1 MSKSHQSF
9 NKKEKE
15 KKRKKKREAKLERQR
30 QRKVEK
36 AEAGPRTFEDMI
48 SYVDEDGN
56 FSATPP
62 DPTKKKVIKA
72 EDIELGVPKREEF
85 DPNRQGKV
93 KFFNGEKGYG
103 FITDLGSGEGI
114 FVHIN
119 NIEGNIEEGD
129 KVTFEIAMGPK
140 GQYASNVK
148 IDNTPDKPKPA
159 PKPREPRPDNQG
171 ERNGDRPDDRR
182 PERPD
187 NNQRA
192 ENSAEKPSEEKVE
205 D

>member
-15 KKRKKKREAKLERQR
+15 KKRQKKRLAKLERQR
-30 QRKVEK
+30 MRKIEK
-36 AEAGPRTFEDMI
+36 AESGPKSFEDMI
-48 SYVDEDGN
+48 SYVDENGN
-56 FSATPP
+56 FSSTPP
-62 DPTKKKVIKA
+62 DPTKKKVINA

-85 DPNRQGKV
+85 DPNRSGKV

-114 FVHIN
+114 FVHVN
-119 NIEGNIEEGD
+119 NIEGHIEEGD

-159 PKPREPRPDNQG
+159 PQKKDDRPQQ
-171 ERNGDRPDDRR
+171 DRPDR
-182 PERPD
+182 P
-187 NNQRA
+187 NNGPQNREQKPESAPKEKAA
-192 ENSAEKPSEEKVE
+192 EENVKE
-205 D
+205 

>member
-30 QRKVEK
+30 QRKLEK
-36 AEAGPRTFEDMI
+36 AEAGPKSFEDMI

-56 FSATPP
+56 FSSTPP

-85 DPNRQGKV
+85 DPNRKGKV

-114 FVHIN
+114 FVHVN

-140 GQYASNVK
+140 GQYASNVR
-148 IDNTPDKPKPA
+148 IDNTPDA
-159 PKPREPRPDNQG
+159 PKAAPQKKEPK
-171 ERNGDRPDDRR
+171 
-182 PERPD
+182 
-187 NNQRA
+187 
-192 ENSAEKPSEEKVE
+192 AEKPTDRPAEKAPEEKVE
-205 D
+205 E